1 MKYAPWIFLLMA
13 ALSLCAC
20 SNRETQRLLDRAE
33 AVMNDNPSEAIAVLD
48 GISDDGLSRSQ
59 RMRRLLLLTNAQNKC
74 DTIFRSDSIQLML
87 VDYYERHGT
96 ANERMLAHY
105 LLGRA
110 YYDMGEMPMSL
121 NAYQLALTD
130 TTGTRQDYYQ
140 LSRIYSQMANIYYHQ
155 NLLRDQIGCINQSV
169 KFAISGKD
177 TLGAVYIY
185 LQKANSFDV
194 LGMSDS
200 VITICENVNTFFWKK
215 GMKKQ
220 AAQVMSLLALHY
232 IHKGLFV
239 KAKRCIDVYEAE
251 SGFFDNNH
259 NIEERRVVYYSI
271 LGDYYIAKE
280 KYDSAEFYFRKELRE
295 GKDFNNQNAAS
306 RGLAL
311 LYQRTHQPD
320 SAAKYALYSYSMND
334 SVYAHMATKE
344 VERMK
349 AMYDYTRHQELAHQA
364 EKESARKTSLLRLIL
379 FITLLVL
386 FTAFYIAYRY
396 KQKKQNETR
405 LYKDRI
411 AELEKTQSDIL
422 MLRQHEEEYKDAI
435 KEKEQSISQLQD
447 QIEKYQQNHR
457 QKKTELKAAK
467 ESLPLFRKIQKKEAN
482 GQKLTKEDMQILRQY
497 VIENYPTCYR
507 FISEK
512 GFNLNIMEFNT
523 CILIR
528 LGYAPKVIS
537 HFLDCSP
544 AYISKIRITL
554 LKRMYGIEGKPQEFE
569 QKIEL
574 LN

>member
-1 MKYAPWIFLLMA
+1 MLKRFFHICALVLL
-13 ALSLCAC
+13 LTSCG
-20 SNRETQRLLDRAE
+20 SREAQRILERAE
-33 AVMNDNPSEAIAVLD
+33 SIISENPSETITLLD
-48 GISDDGLSRSQ
+48 SICDDGLSRSQ
-59 RMRRLLLLTNAQNKC
+59 RMHRLLLLTNAQNKC
-74 DTIFRSDSIQLML
+74 DTIFRSDSIQKLL
-87 VDYYERHGT
+87 VNYYENHGT

-110 YYDMGEMPMSL
+110 YYDMGEMPLSL
-121 NAYQLALTD
+121 KAYQLALAD
-130 TTGTRQDYYQ
+130 TTETGQDYYQ

-155 NLLRDQIGCINQSV
+155 NLLSDQISCINQSV
-169 KFAISGKD
+169 KFAIMGKD
-177 TLGAVYIY
+177 TLGAVYNY

-200 VITICENVNTFFWKK
+200 VITVCENVNTFFWKK

-220 AAQVMSLLALHY
+220 SAQVMSLLALHY
-232 IHKGLFV
+232 IHKGMFE
-239 KAKRCIDVYEAE
+239 KAKRCLDVYEAE

-280 KYDSAEFYFRKELRE
+280 KYDSAEFFFRKELRE

-306 RGLAL
+306 RGLSL
-311 LYQRTHQPD
+311 LYQKIHQPD

-334 SVYAHMATKE
+334 SVYAHMATEE

-349 AMYDYTRHQELAHQA
+349 VMYDYTRHQELAHQA
-364 EKESARKTSLLRLIL
+364 EKESARKTTQLRWIL
-379 FITLLVL
+379 FISLLVL
-386 FTAFYIAYRY
+386 FATFYIVYRY

-405 LYKDRI
+405 LYKNRI

-422 MLRQHEEEYKDAI
+422 MLRQHDEEYQDAI
-435 KEKEQSISQLQD
+435 HEKEQFISQLQD

-457 QKKTELKAAK
+457 QKKTELQAAK
-467 ESLPLFRKIQKKEAN
+467 DSLPLFRIIQKQEAN
-482 GQKLTKEDMQILRQY
+482 GQKLTKEDMQMLRQY
-497 VIENYPTCYR
+497 VIENYPVCYR

-554 LKRMYGIEGKPQEFE
+554 LKRMYGIEGKPQEFD